1 MNGWKTLL
9 AASAFVAA
17 GVLACAQTP
26 AGWLVDFL
34 RSKRALV
41 GVAVAALATGAL
53 LIALFRILTL
63 VVAFRASA
71 RTEKKDEPLVWA
83 IRNAAGFCGS
93 IVTCAASIAEIGP
106 GKLMVVTR

>member
-1 MNGWKTLL
+1 MSSN
-9 AASAFVAA
+9 A
-17 GVLACAQTP
+17 
-26 AGWLVDFL
+26 
-34 RSKRALV
+34 SKRD
-41 GVAVAALATGAL
+41 GVTGSACTDAELSGAFSKVTDKSGSSLSTSSMTYVL
-53 LIALFRILTL
+53 LFQRMLTL